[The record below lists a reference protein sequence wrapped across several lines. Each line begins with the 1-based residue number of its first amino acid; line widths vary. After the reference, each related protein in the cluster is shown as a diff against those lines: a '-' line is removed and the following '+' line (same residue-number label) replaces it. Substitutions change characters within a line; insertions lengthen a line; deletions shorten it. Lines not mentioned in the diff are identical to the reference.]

1 MISPR
6 PWTRYVALGDSFTEG
21 MSDPDPGTPDAY
33 VGWADRLALT
43 LAELGADEGRDF
55 AYANLAVRGRK
66 LADITTRQLATALD
80 LEPDLV
86 SIVGGGNDILRPRAD
101 IEALADQLETAVATV
116 RATGA
121 DVLLAT
127 PTDPREA
134 PVLKHVRG
142 RNATFT
148 AHIWSIAR
156 RHGCAVIDLWG
167 MASLRDWRLWS
178 ADRIHLTSEGHAR
191 VAQAALGALGLDEP
205 EGAWSVPPPDRPI
218 VTRAQQRRSDREW
231 AGTYL
236 RPWVHRRLTGRSSGD
251 GRDAKRPALGPLES
265 GTTTRIAATSSTSA
279 ATPTCPTS
287 TPTPSAAPP
296 PPDGSSPT
304 DRHQ

>member
-101 IEALADQLETAVATV
+101 IEALADQLETAVAAV

-127 PTDPREA
+127 PTDPRWA

-156 RHGCAVIDLWG
+156 RRGCAVIDLWG

-178 ADRIHLTSEGHAR
+178 ADRIHLTSEGHTR